1 MRNGRNPYAEPTGP
15 DERVGLFF
23 GAECRRNGRERGRI
37 RRGHRR
43 NFGVKDFFFLN
54 VTVLCYNGCRG
65 MYLVQTEEEVSSVE
79 TDLISKKE
87 LLELTG
93 ISYGQLYR
101 WKRKKLIPEEWFI
114 RKSTFT
120 GQETFFPRDKVLA
133 RIEKIKNMKED
144 LSLDEIAELL
154 SPLPIPRSVKR
165 SEVAGL
171 VSETTLRWFTEKY
184 GDPEE
189 WEFGRVLSLYVLDRL
204 VKTGEISLAEGE
216 TLYGLLGKTE
226 GMGGEKGC
234 ELIFFRKMGVSGFA
248 LIEAGQDIRFD
259 DQVKIPVRLQL
270 SQLSE
275 ELKIKLI

>member
-1 MRNGRNPYAEPTGP
+1 M
-15 DERVGLFF
+15 
-23 GAECRRNGRERGRI
+23 
-37 RRGHRR
+37 
-43 NFGVKDFFFLN
+43 
-54 VTVLCYNGCRG
+54 
-65 MYLVQTEEEVSSVE
+65 E